1 MTAKVG
7 ELTGQAR
14 IRIVP
19 PLPWKFD
26 FEGLKDAPITWVG
39 ARYRHVMRP
48 GRWQQRDGQDH
59 DDSAGH
65 AQPLLDGASRTCTTT
80 RSRPISR
87 RAAANDKLP
96 DVGVIAQGYT
106 LEVSGE
112 NKWLKLMSWIAHDKR
127 HAEGARRSSST
138 PNVWYTLKLRAA
150 NEDGKAMLQGKV
162 WKRDD
167 KEPAD
172 WTIELTDPVPNIAG
186 APGLFG
192 NATNAE
198 LFIDNVSVTPNS
210 AN

>member
-1 MTAKVG
+1 MHDYTV
-7 ELTGQAR
+7 QA
-14 IRIVP
+14 
-19 PLPWKFD
+19 D
-26 FEGLKDAPITWVG
+26 FK
-39 ARYRHVMRP
+39 
-48 GRWQQRDGQDH
+48 
-59 DDSAGH
+59 
-65 AQPLLDGASRTCTTT
+65 
-80 RSRPISR
+80 
-87 RAAANDKLP
+87 AAVTNDKEP

-112 NKWLKLMSWIAHDKR
+112 NNWLKLMSWIAHDKR
-127 HAEGARRSSST
+127 TQKELPFELK

-150 NEDGKAMLQGKV
+150 NEDGKAVLQGKI
-162 WKRDD
+162 WQRDD

-172 WTIELTDPVPNIAG
+172 WTIEMKDPAPNMAG